1 MQDQPTSEPRIC
13 TVDKCAS
20 KHYAVGLCR
29 NHYAAQ
35 ANDKRKNM
43 WKPPCTIEG
52 CGKPH
57 FTRESGLC
65 RMHWNRLRKFGGTDK
80 SCIPKPRSGGG
91 RPPAPVPEDE
101 KHLNRKQRY
110 YIHNT
115 EKIKAYS
122 HKYAL
127 DNPEKI
133 KAAQK
138 ASRGKVS
145 QEQREKKKAAM
156 RAAGLERKKKAIGT
170 LGGKCVK
177 CGYSENIHALQI
189 DHINGDGWVMRAMKT
204 EPSGGYELYSFIIKN
219 GGMGKYQC
227 LCANCNQIKRME
239 NEEHPS
245 RCREERLKALAAQ
258 AVNNT

>member
-1 MQDQPTSEPRIC
+1 
-13 TVDKCAS
+13 
-20 KHYAVGLCR
+20 
-29 NHYAAQ
+29 
-35 ANDKRKNM
+35 M

-133 KAAQK
+133 KEAEKIGRRNVASIKTILQVCRFQK
-138 ASRGKVS
+138 DCGIVS
-145 QEQREKKKAAM
+145 VVENREM
-156 RAAGLERKKKAIGT
+156 L
-170 LGGKCVK
+170 
-177 CGYSENIHALQI
+177 
-189 DHINGDGWVMRAMKT
+189 
-204 EPSGGYELYSFIIKN
+204 
-219 GGMGKYQC
+219 
-227 LCANCNQIKRME
+227 
-239 NEEHPS
+239 
-245 RCREERLKALAAQ
+245 
-258 AVNNT
+258 